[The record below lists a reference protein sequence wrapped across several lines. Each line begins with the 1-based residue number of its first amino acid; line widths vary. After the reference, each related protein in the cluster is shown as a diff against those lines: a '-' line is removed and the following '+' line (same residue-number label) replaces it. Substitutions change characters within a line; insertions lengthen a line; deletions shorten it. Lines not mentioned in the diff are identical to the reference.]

1 MREIVR
7 TADTIVVPGRDRSL
21 TFRSRRVTLDDGTW
35 VAHESR
41 GGSLSSVWAVDLG
54 DRFVEVVHLGGG
66 PLGGELV
73 VVVPDADTVL
83 LGDLVSEPAGEVPPS
98 WPVAVDLAIGLTGPG
113 TTVLAS
119 AGEVA
124 REDLADFH
132 QRLLGLLHPG
142 YTGPGGTGPVTGHV
156 HE

>member
-1 MREIVR
+1 MREILR
-7 TADTIVVPGRDRSL
+7 TADTIVVTGRDRSL
-21 TFRSRRVTLDDGTW
+21 TYRPRRITLDDGTW

-83 LGDLVSEPAGEVPPS
+83 LGDLVSEPTGTVPES

-113 TTVLAS
+113 TTIIGSSGDVP
-119 AGEVA
+119 

-132 QRLLGLLHPG
+132 QRLLGLLHPDH
-142 YTGPGGTGPVTGHV
+142 PGMGAGAS
-156 HE
+156 

>member
-1 MREIVR
+1 MFEFALR
-7 TADTIVVPGRDRSL
+7 
-21 TFRSRRVTLDDGTW
+21 
-35 VAHESR
+35 
-41 GGSLSSVWAVDLG
+41 LG
-54 DRFVEVVHLGGG
+54 IHASKAAERLVHLGGG